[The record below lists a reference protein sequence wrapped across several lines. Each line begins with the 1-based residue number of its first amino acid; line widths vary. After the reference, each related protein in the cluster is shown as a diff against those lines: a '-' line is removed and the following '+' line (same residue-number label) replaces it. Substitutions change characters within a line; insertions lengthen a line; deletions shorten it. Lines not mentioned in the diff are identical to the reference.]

1 MSSPER
7 RVGDRPFLVDAA
19 AVGLISLFICL
30 WSERLALMSVLVPV
44 VLLARLGLWLA
55 LPRAER
61 DLGGRAEVAFF
72 LMATLFGAF
81 NDWNSVTRHR
91 VYDYT
96 VPTDL
101 PGLSHIPIWM
111 LLYWGLILRFV
122 LTVFHWRRSGLGR
135 AGDGVWLGRRTS
147 ARPLL
152 KVLLLLGLVLAT
164 RQAIYRLYDHVLWS
178 WLPFAVAIL
187 AYLALFRPERARLR
201 LLVLVV
207 AIGPAV
213 EALYI
218 QVGHLHAYRLGWL
231 GGVPLWIA
239 LWWGLAA
246 LVWDD
251 IGTRLMDGLERA
263 LGSKRALSSAPS

>member
-1 MSSPER
+1 LTPAER
-7 RVGDRPFLVDAA
+7 TVSDRAFLVDAV
-19 AVGLISLFICL
+19 AVGLVSLFICL
-30 WSERLALMSVLVPV
+30 FSARLALMSLLVPA
-44 VLLARLGLWLA
+44 VLLSRLAVWLA

-61 DLGGRAEVAFF
+61 DLDGRAEIALVGI
-72 LMATLFGAF
+72 ATLLGAV

-101 PGLSHIPIWM
+101 PGLSDIPIWM

-122 LTVFHWRRSGLGR
+122 LTVSHWRRGGLGR
-135 AGDGVWLGRRTS
+135 GGDLVWLGRRPA
-147 ARPLL
+147 ARPALR
-152 KVLLLLGLVLAT
+152 VALLLAIVLAT
-164 RQAIYRLYDHVLWS
+164 RQAIYRLYEHPLWS
-178 WLPFAVAIL
+178 WLPFAAGLVAVVL
-187 AYLALFRPERARLR
+187 LFRPDRARLR
-201 LLVLVV
+201 LLAVTL

-246 LVWDD
+246 LAWEDL
-251 IGTRLMDGLERA
+251 GTRLMDRLEHAVRPVT
-263 LGSKRALSSAPS
+263 R

>member
-7 RVGDRPFLVDAA
+7 RVGDRPFLVDAV
-19 AVGLISLFICL
+19 AVGLISAFICL
-30 WSERLALMSVLVPV
+30 WSERLALMSVLVPA

-61 DLGGRAEVAFF
+61 DLGGCAEVAFF

-122 LTVFHWRRSGLGR
+122 LTVFHWRRSGLPR
-135 AGDGVWLGRRTS
+135 AGDGVFLGRRAA
-147 ARPLL
+147 ARPVLR
-152 KVLLLLGLVLAT
+152 VLLVLGLVLAT
-164 RQAIYRLYDHVLWS
+164 RQAIYRLYDHVLLS

-187 AYLALFRPERARLR
+187 AYLALFRPDRARLR

-207 AIGPAV
+207 LTGPAV

-218 QVGHLHAYRLGWL
+218 NVGHLHAYRLGWL
-231 GGVPLWIA
+231 GGVPIWIA

-251 IGTRLMDGLERA
+251 LGTRIMDGLERV
-263 LGSKRALSSAPS
+263 LGSRGALTAAS

>member
-1 MSSPER
+1 MSAPAR
-7 RVGDRPFLVDAA
+7 QVGDRPFLVDAGA
-19 AVGLISLFICL
+19 IALISLFICL
-30 WSERLALMSVLVPV
+30 FSQRLAWMTWLVPAV
-44 VLLARLGLWLA
+44 IVARLVLWLR

-61 DLGGRAEVAFF
+61 DLDGRAEVVLLA
-72 LMATLFGAF
+72 LTTVLGAF

-122 LTVFHWRRSGLGR
+122 LTVFHWRRVALPRTAGGVGR
-135 AGDGVWLGRRTS
+135 VAF
-147 ARPLL
+147 LL
-152 KVLLLLGLVLAT
+152 ALVLGT
-164 RQAIYRLYDHVLWS
+164 RQAIYRLYAHPLLS
-178 WLPFAVAIL
+178 WLPFL
-187 AYLALFRPERARLR
+187 LALAVLLWVVRPDPGRLR
-201 LLVLVV
+201 LLAVVLVV
-207 AIGPAV
+207 GPAI

-218 QVGHLHAYRLGWL
+218 QVGQLHAYRLGWL
-231 GGVPLWIA
+231 AGVPIWIA

-251 IGTRLMDGLERA
+251 LGTRLMDAIESWLAPAPAPA
-263 LGSKRALSSAPS
+263 LRS